1 MKKNLSALVL
11 LLIISLT
18 LAAQTTTPSPANTS
32 PSSPAPATPQNVS
45 PHASASPEESASP
58 SANLD
63 NATASGTAR
72 LLPVEKN
79 NPVRVPRFSTPPT
92 IDGRLDDVVWRS
104 AVLFGDFVQT
114 QPGDNVAPSR
124 RTEALLGYD
133 SSNLYVAFRAF
144 DEPESVRSTVAQ
156 RDNVFE
162 DDNVRIILDTFNDQQ
177 RAYVFIFN
185 ALGIQA
191 DGILTEGRGEDYS
204 VDVVMESKGEMNR
217 EGFTVEVAIPFKSLR
232 YEAGGDRQW
241 GIHLARRIKRF
252 NNEYD
257 SWMPISRDRGDFLG
271 QAGRITGLD
280 DINTERQ
287 LEIIPSLTV
296 SETGRRVRTLPFSF
310 LDRNTGA
317 IDPGRFANGGL
328 DFDPGVTV
336 KFGITP
342 AITLDFAL
350 NPDFAQV
357 EADETVVT
365 ANQRFPI
372 FFEEKRPFFLERID
386 IFQTRMNV
394 VNTRA
399 IVDPDAA
406 VKLTGRRGRN
416 TFGLLLASDN
426 APGNFSEDERNQLDE
441 CVQRRLIDPTISCG
455 NIERLIDRN
464 AAISVLRL
472 RRDVGRDSS
481 VGMFATSYNFIERRN
496 QLGGFDGRFRLDPQ
510 TIAEFQVVGTHS
522 RRFFYNP
529 ETDTRPYRT
538 GNGFG
543 YSYSL
548 DRTGRNFGF
557 TINGVGRTRD
567 YRAEVGFT
575 PRVNTNQHRAFF
587 RYSTEPQADRR
598 IVSRRITNESILS
611 FDWQGRSQNVENGT
625 QLMLQLQRQTFIGGG
640 GEIGYERL
648 LEEEFGPRRS
658 ATQSGAFFGSDPERS
673 TNYRTL
679 YGFIESNFNRQYS
692 GELVVVQVWNA
703 FDFDFGAGQNFPR
716 VSPAALANPDAP
728 LDPGPGRQF
737 RIEASF
743 NYQPTSALST
753 SLEYTKSR
761 LVRNDTGLVAFDD
774 NIFSFR
780 SVYQFTRNS
789 FARTR
794 LDYST
799 LDAQLRAQVL
809 FGYTPNPG
817 TALYVGYN
825 DDLNRNGFNPFT
837 GQLEPGFRRNGRT
850 FFIKMS
856 YLFQRSI

>member
-1 MKKNLSALVL
+1 MKKNLSALIL
-11 LLIISLT
+11 LLSISFT
-18 LAAQTTTPSPANTS
+18 LAAQTTTPSPANDS
-32 PSSPAPATPQNVS
+32 PSSPAPATPQNVTPRTGSS
-45 PHASASPEESASP
+45 PQAPASSATGIDESV
-58 SANLD
+58 
-63 NATASGTAR
+63 ASGTAR
-72 LLPVEKN
+72 PLPVERN
-79 NPVRVPRFSTPPT
+79 RPVRVPRFSSAPV
-92 IDGRLDDVVWRS
+92 IDGRLDDVVWRD
-104 AVLFGDFVQT
+104 AALFGDFVQT

-133 SSNLYVAFRAF
+133 SKNLYVAFRAF

-177 RAYVFIFN
+177 RAYIFIFN

-204 VDVVMESKGEMNR
+204 VDVLMESKGEMNR
-217 EGFTVEVAIPFKSLR
+217 EGFTVEVAIPFSSLR
-232 YEAGGDRQW
+232 YEAGGEREW

-252 NNEYD
+252 NNELD
-257 SWMPISRDRGDFLG
+257 SWMPLSRDRADFLG

-280 DINTERQ
+280 GIDTERR
-287 LEIIPSLTV
+287 LEIIPSLTI

-310 LDRNTGA
+310 LDRNPGA
-317 IDPGRFANGGL
+317 TDPGRFSNGGL

-386 IFQTRMNV
+386 IFQTRMNI

-399 IVDPDAA
+399 IVDPDVA

-426 APGNFSEDERNQLDE
+426 APGNFSEDERDALDE
-441 CVQRRLIDPTISCG
+441 CIARREINPAINCG
-455 NIERLIDRN
+455 SIERLLDRN
-464 AAISVLRL
+464 AAIGVLRL

-510 TIAEFQVVGTHS
+510 TVAEFQVVGTHS
-522 RRFFYNP
+522 RRFFYDP
-529 ETDTRPYRT
+529 ETNTRPYRT

-557 TINGVGRTRD
+557 VINGVGRTQN
-567 YRAEVGFT
+567 YRADVGFT

-587 RYSTEPQADRR
+587 RYSTEPQANRR
-598 IVSRRITNESILS
+598 IVSQRITNESIIS
-611 FDWQGRSQNVENGT
+611 FDWQGRSQNWENGT
-625 QLMLQLQRQTFIGGG
+625 QLLFQLQRQTFVGGG

-648 LEEEFGPRRS
+648 FEEEFGPRRS
-658 ATQSGAFFGSDPERS
+658 ATQTGAFFGSDPERS
-673 TNYRTL
+673 TNYRVL
-679 YGFIESNFNRQYS
+679 YGFIESFFNRKYS
-692 GELVVVQVWNA
+692 GELVVINVWNG
-703 FDFDFGAGQNFPR
+703 FDFDFGAGPNFPR
-716 VSPAALANPDAP
+716 VSPAALANPSAP

-737 RIEASF
+737 RIEANF
-743 NYQPTSALST
+743 NYQPTSALNM

-761 LVRNDTGLVAFDD
+761 LTRNDTGLVAFDD

-789 FARTR
+789 FARAR

-799 LDAQLRAQVL
+799 LDARMRAQVL
-809 FGYTPNPG
+809 FGYTPSPG